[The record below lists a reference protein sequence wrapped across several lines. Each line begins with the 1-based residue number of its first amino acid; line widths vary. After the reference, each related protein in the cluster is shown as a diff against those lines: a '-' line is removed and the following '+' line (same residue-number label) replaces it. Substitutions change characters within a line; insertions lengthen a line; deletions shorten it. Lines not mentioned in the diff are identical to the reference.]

1 MFDNIFL
8 DANIL
13 PDLTQEEK
21 SLLNEVKGW
30 QTKNFENILTDVYIV
45 EDKNS
50 KYRHSFLEKK
60 FPYKLQIKKSDWEE
74 IPMDQR
80 PYPNSDNGLLGLMGS
95 MRETNIK
102 IVDINYTGRFTFYT
116 FITKE
121 IGVGVKETIWY
132 EFIGQAE
139 NGKINSIER
148 LKD

>member
-1 MFDNIFL
+1 MFDNIIL

-21 SLLNEVKGW
+21 LLLNESKGW
-30 QTKNFENILTDVYIV
+30 QTKNFENILTNVYIV
-45 EDKNS
+45 DDKDS

-60 FPYKLQIKKSDWEE
+60 FPYKLQIKESDWEE
-74 IPMDQR
+74 VPMDQR
-80 PYPNSDNGLLGLMGS
+80 AYPNSDNGLISLMGS

-102 IVDINYTGRFTFYT
+102 IVDLNYTGQFTFYT
-116 FITKE
+116 FINKE

-139 NGKINSIER
+139 NGKITSIER

>member
-1 MFDNIFL
+1 MFDNILL

-21 SLLNEVKGW
+21 LLLNEVKGW

-45 EDKNS
+45 EDKGS

-60 FPYKLQIKKSDWEE
+60 FPYKLQIKESDWEE

-121 IGVGVKETIWY
+121 ISVGVKETIWY